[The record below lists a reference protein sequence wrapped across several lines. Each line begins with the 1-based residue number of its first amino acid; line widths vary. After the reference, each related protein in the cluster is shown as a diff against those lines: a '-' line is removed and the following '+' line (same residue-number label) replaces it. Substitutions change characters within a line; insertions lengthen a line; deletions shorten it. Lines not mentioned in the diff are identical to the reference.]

1 MESAILMSSEKNIM
15 KMGIIGYGN
24 MGYWHSID
32 KITEVKELVINGVWD
47 IKESAREK
55 ARNKGLHVYNS
66 LEDLL
71 ADDEIS
77 FVLIATD
84 NDVHAPIAI
93 QAMRAGKHVVC
104 EKPITLSSELLEEMI
119 AVSKETGKLLTV
131 HQNRRWDKDYH
142 TVKKLIE
149 DGTLGEVFRLE
160 SRVHGSRGISDTWRR
175 IKEKGGGVT
184 YDWGVHL
191 FDQIMLL
198 KKGITLKSIYAT
210 YQKITTANVEDGFTA
225 LLKFSDNT
233 LALVEVQT
241 SDFISAPRWYVFG
254 TNGTAVINDWEA
266 NGKIIK
272 ATGKDETDIVP
283 LITDSGF
290 TRMMAPRRDDTIS
303 EIPLPQVNPDI
314 RDFYRNVVTVIKGE
328 ADTLITFDEMRTV
341 IKIIEAVFTSF
352 ETGKAVECNI
362 EM

>member
-1 MESAILMSSEKNIM
+1 MLSEKNIM
-15 KMGIIGYGN
+15 KMGIIGFGS
-24 MGYWHSID
+24 MAQWHKDTVNTMDNLEIAGIWD
-32 KITEVKELVINGVWD
+32 K
-47 IKESAREK
+47 KESARQRAK
-55 ARNKGLHVYNS
+55 DDGLHVYNS
-66 LEDLL
+66 LEDMLC
-71 ADDEIS
+71 DKDIT
-77 FVLIATD
+77 FVLISTD

-142 TVKKLIE
+142 TVRKIIN
-149 DGTLGEVFRLE
+149 DDTIGEVFRIE

-198 KKGITLKSIYAT
+198 KKGTTLKRIYAT

-225 LLKFSDNT
+225 LLDFSDNT
-233 LALVEVQT
+233 KALIEVQT
-241 SDFISAPRWYVFG
+241 SDFVSAPRWYVFG
-254 TNGTAVINDWEA
+254 TNGTAIIDNWDA
-266 NGKIIK
+266 DGKIVK
-272 ATGKDETDIVP
+272 ATSKDETDIVP
-283 LITDSGF
+283 LVTDSGF

-314 RDFYRNVVTVIKGE
+314 RDFYRNVVAVIKGE
-328 ADTLITFDEMRTV
+328 SDTLITFDEMQTV
-341 IKIIEAVFTSF
+341 IKIIEAVFASF
-352 ETGKAVECNI
+352 ETGEAVECNI